1 MKGFRRFWVRSASL
15 AWAIIGCR
23 EPMQADTIR
32 RARLIRARVAEVVG
46 PVWARG
52 ASAVRFWLGLG
63 RADAGCCGLDFG
75 LDWAGAMRAAV
86 GRYSCLR
93 LEWRAVLGGLLLCG
107 LLPGPCC
114 LRLEFVACRASSASC
129 AARCV
134 WPTGAQHS
142 SSPLYFP
149 DCLLLCVFVEIVS
162 RFRLFWQRIAV
173 VNDLKE
179 V

>member
-15 AWAIIGCR
+15 ARAIIGCC
-23 EPMQADTIR
+23 EPMQADTVR
-32 RARLIRARVAEVVG
+32 RARLIRARAVEVVG

-52 ASAVRFWLGLG
+52 ASAVRFWLGLS
-63 RADAGCCGLDFG
+63 RADAGCCGSVFVPSPRVTHASWRL
-75 LDWAGAMRAAV
+75 AALRFV
-86 GRYSCLR
+86 TWPRCLR
-93 LEWRAVLGGLLLCG
+93 LR
-107 LLPGPCC
+107 
-114 LRLEFVACRASSASC
+114 FVACRASLASC

-142 SSPLYFP
+142 SSPLYFS
-149 DCLLLCVFVEIVS
+149 DCLLLCVLVEIVS

>member
-1 MKGFRRFWVRSASL
+1 MR
-15 AWAIIGCR
+15 
-23 EPMQADTIR
+23 
-32 RARLIRARVAEVVG
+32 
-46 PVWARG
+46 
-52 ASAVRFWLGLG
+52 
-63 RADAGCCGLDFG
+63 LDFG
-75 LDWAGAMRAAV
+75 SDWAGPMRAAV

-93 LEWRAVLGGLLLCG
+93 LEWRALLGGLLLCG

-114 LRLEFVACRASSASC
+114 LRLEFAACRASLAFC

-134 WPTGAQHS
+134 LSAGTQRV

-149 DCLLLCVFVEIVS
+149 DCLLLCAFVEIVS
-162 RFRLFWQRIAV
+162 RFRLFWQKIAV